1 MVKLRREHFC
11 FRRRGIIISTECN
24 EVRRQFPVGQRKK
37 TFPPFVWAAI
47 SQRIKY
53 RIPRRKGGEISK
65 VKERNVR
72 R

>member
-11 FRRRGIIISTECN
+11 FGRRGIIISTECN
-24 EVRRQFPVGQRKK
+24 EVRRQFLMGQRKK
-37 TFPPFVWAAI
+37 TFPPFVWGAI

-53 RIPRRKGGEISK
+53 RIPRRKGGELSK

-72 R
+72 I

>member
-37 TFPPFVWAAI
+37 TFLPFVWAAI

-53 RIPRRKGGEISK
+53 RIPRRKGREISK
-65 VKERNVR
+65 VKDRNVR